1 MSLALGGVVLAG
13 AFGAWRLRWQRR
25 LLHLEQQRDMERER
39 SRITRDMHDD
49 LGSRLARVS
58 LLSDLAA
65 QPAGLPAQTI
75 ENVPKIAATAR
86 ETMVA
91 MEEMVW
97 AVDPGQDT
105 LLGMVQFLGRWV
117 EEFAGAANLRCRV
130 DVPTSLPSIALDSTY
145 RQACLLAVKEAL
157 RNVTK
162 HAKAREVRLHVE
174 IAQGVL
180 HLEIRDDGR
189 GLPTATEGEPAP
201 TGGRGLR
208 TITQRMRDVGGTM
221 ELLRPGSG
229 GTIVSLRLPLPPKG
243 R

>member
-1 MSLALGGVVLAG
+1 
-13 AFGAWRLRWQRR
+13 
-25 LLHLEQQRDMERER
+25 MERER